1 MGSFDITSI
10 LDFNPPNRICP
21 ACRGLIHDVKYQAP
35 DDDPWG
41 SGGQYSCPV
50 CEVTFVGDIDDSDP
64 WGASVDKHFRDNG
77 WVIDHNELIP
87 HATALAK
94 VVRQSRG
101 QGNTFFST
109 KQWPTMRTLF
119 EVISRAKY
127 FVHFTTWG
135 ISHQLIGALKMASMR
150 VPVYG
155 FASSIE
161 AHARAELTDFP
172 DETPNLQAKVI
183 PSSDSIHDAPHQ
195 KIIVIDGLVA
205 FKGST
210 NLTNAGARRAD
221 RGLDV
226 SELVTDSIEVTKLNN
241 RYFAPVWR
249 KLHAPGDT
257 YTLNAGPF

>member
-1 MGSFDITSI
+1 
-10 LDFNPPNRICP
+10 
-21 ACRGLIHDVKYQAP
+21 
-35 DDDPWG
+35 
-41 SGGQYSCPV
+41 
-50 CEVTFVGDIDDSDP
+50 
-64 WGASVDKHFRDNG
+64 
-77 WVIDHNELIP
+77 
-87 HATALAK
+87 
-94 VVRQSRG
+94 
-101 QGNTFFST
+101 
-109 KQWPTMRTLF
+109 MRTLF

-155 FASSIE
+155 FASNVE
-161 AHARAELTDFP
+161 ANTRAELTEFP

-183 PSSDSIHDAPHQ
+183 PSTQSIYDAPHQ
-195 KIIVIDGLVA
+195 KILVIDGLVA

-226 SELVTDSIEVTKLNN
+226 SELVTDSVEVTKLNN

-249 KLHAPGDT
+249 KLHAPDDT
-257 YTLNAGPF
+257 FTLNAGPF